1 MKMFPLSEP
10 EAGARA
16 REVDHTYEQAQ
27 AIAAWFKV
35 LGDVTRIRII
45 AALDGQEYCVQ
56 ELEARLDMSQSAVSH
71 QLRTL
76 KQARMV
82 RVRRDGKNR
91 YYTLDDDHV
100 SLIFRI
106 AAEHLDE
113 RTER

>member
-1 MKMFPLSEP
+1 MVALPVAGLD
-10 EAGARA
+10 EAHAETRVQ
-16 REVDHTYEQAQ
+16 E
-27 AIAAWFKV
+27 IAEWFKV

-45 AALDGQEYCVQ
+45 EALDGQEYCVQ
-56 ELEARLDMSQSAVSH
+56 DLEARLGMSQSAVSH

-91 YYTLDDDHV
+91 FYTLDDDHV

-113 RTER
+113 RTSG